1 MRLETYNEE
10 EEEEEETNKQNAL
23 KDDEHKNLMKVS

>member
-1 MRLETYNEE
+1 MRLETYE

-23 KDDEHKNLMKVS
+23 KDDEHKNRMKVS